1 MPNGVSMHDFF
12 VFSRMVLPDLL
23 QGTRIT
29 LEIAIGA
36 LLIGFVVGLPT
47 ALLRIY
53 GNPWLKRIGIGYI
66 NLFRGTPLLV
76 QLFIVYYGLPEFN
89 VTFSRLTAAYLTL
102 GLNSSAYQAEY
113 FRGAIQSVGRGQMVA
128 ARAIGM
134 SRLKA
139 IRHIILPQALRL
151 VLPSWSNEM
160 IAMIKYTAVV
170 FLIAVPDLMGKAK
183 IISSRYFAPIS
194 TYLIVAFIYMIIVGL
209 VSLILQYVGKKLET
223 PGLGSIEAT
232 AR

>member
-1 MPNGVSMHDFF
+1 MNEFIQFF
-12 VFSRMVLPDLL
+12 QAVFPELL

-29 LEIAIGA
+29 LEIAGGA
-36 LLIGFVVGLPT
+36 LLIGLVVGLPA
-47 ALLRIY
+47 ALVRVY
-53 GNPWLKRIGIGYI
+53 GPPWTQTTVAGFI

-76 QLFIVYYGLPEFN
+76 QLFVVYYGLPDLGL
-89 VTFSRLTAAYLTL
+89 TFSRTAAAYLTL
-102 GLNSSAYQAEY
+102 GLNSAAYQAEY
-113 FRGAIQSVGRGQMVA
+113 LRGAIQAVGRGQMTA

-139 IRHIILPQALRL
+139 IRHIVLPQAIRL

-160 IAMIKYTAVV
+160 IAIIKYTAVV

-183 IISSRYFAPIS
+183 MISSRTFAPIS
-194 TYLIVAFIYMIIVGL
+194 TYMAVALFYLVIVGL
-209 VSLILQYVGKKLET
+209 ASLMLHWIGRRFET
-223 PGLGSIEAT
+223 PGLDHLDAA

>member
-1 MPNGVSMHDFF
+1 MNDFLGF
-12 VFSRMVLPDLL
+12 LGMVLPDLL
-23 QGTRIT
+23 RGTRIT
-29 LEIAIGA
+29 LEIAVGA
-36 LLIGFVVGLPT
+36 LLIGFLVGLPT

-53 GNPWLKRIGIGYI
+53 GNPWLQRIVAGYI

-76 QLFIVYYGLPEFN
+76 QLFLVYYGLPEFH

-134 SRLKA
+134 SRMKA
-139 IRHIILPQALRL
+139 IRYIILPQALRL

-160 IAMIKYTAVV
+160 IAMVKYTAVV
-170 FLIAVPDLMGKAK
+170 FLIAVPDLMGQAK

-209 VSLILQYVGKKLET
+209 VSLVLQYVGKKLET
-223 PGLGSIEAT
+223 PGMDSMEAT
-232 AR
+232 SR